1 MDISNVIKL
10 NYIDSETG
18 KSFKTVP
25 KQYKS
30 SFNKLTLFRNEYNIY
45 CEPIDSL
52 VLNFDSKLDDCDTE
66 LTIEYLNQEI
76 SNGVMNRIYNSTKVG
91 W

>member
-1 MDISNVIKL
+1 MDINNVVKL

-30 SFNKLTLFRNEYNIY
+30 SFNKLTLVRNEYKVY
-45 CEPIDSL
+45 CEPVEDK
-52 VLNFDSKLDDCDTE
+52 FDWSKLGDEDVE
-66 LTIEYLNQEI
+66 LVGEFLKQEI
-76 SNGVMNRIYNSTKVG
+76 NKSVLQTILTKDKVVYPY
-91 W
+91 

>member
-1 MDISNVIKL
+1 MDIGNEVKL
-10 NYIDSETG
+10 NYIDSEAG

-30 SFNKLTLFRNEYNIY
+30 NFNKLTLFRNEYKIY

-52 VLNFDSKLDDCDTE
+52 VLNFESKLDDCNTE

-76 SNGVMNRIYNSTKVG
+76 SNGVMNRIYKSTKVG

>member
-1 MDISNVIKL
+1 MDISNVVKL

-30 SFNKLTLFRNEYNIY
+30 SFNKLTLVRNEYKIY
-45 CEPIDSL
+45 CEPIENYSFNDNLGNCEVSL
-52 VLNFDSKLDDCDTE
+52 ISE
-66 LTIEYLNQEI
+66 WLNQEVNKYI
-76 SNGVMNRIYNSTKVG
+76 TDKLLTSTKVG

>member
-1 MDISNVIKL
+1 MDISNVVKL

-30 SFNKLTLFRNEYNIY
+30 SFNKLTLVRNEYKIY
-45 CEPIDSL
+45 CAPIENYSFNDNLDNYEVSL
-52 VLNFDSKLDDCDTE
+52 MSEWLKQEVNKYIMDKL
-66 LTIEYLNQEI
+66 LT
-76 SNGVMNRIYNSTKVG
+76 STKVE

>member
-1 MDISNVIKL
+1 MDISNVVKL
-10 NYIDSETG
+10 NYVDSIG
-18 KSFKTVP
+18 KCFITVP

-30 SFNKLTLFRNEYNIY
+30 NFNKLTLFRNEYKIY

-52 VLNFDSKLDDCDTE
+52 VLNFESKLDDCDTE

-76 SNGVMNRIYNSTKVG
+76 SNGLMNRIHNFTKVE

>member
-1 MDISNVIKL
+1 MDNNNVVNLVYK
-10 NYIDSETG
+10 DSIG
-18 KSFKTVP
+18 KCFITVP
-25 KQYKS
+25 KRYKS
-30 SFNKLTLFRNEYNIY
+30 NFNKLTLVRNEYKIY

-52 VLNFDSKLDDCDTE
+52 VLNFESKFDDCDTE

-76 SNGVMNRIYNSTKVG
+76 RNEVMNRIINSTKVA

>member
-1 MDISNVIKL
+1 MNKQCLIEVSYK
-10 NYIDSETG
+10 DSKTG
-18 KSFKTVP
+18 KTFKVVP
-25 KQYKS
+25 KHYKS
-30 SFNKLTLFRNEYNIY
+30 SFNKLTLFRDEYKLY

-52 VLNFDSKLDDCDTE
+52 VLNFVAKLDVCDTD

-76 SNGVMNRIYNSTKVG
+76 RSAVINKIYNSTKVE